1 VVDALVCAQVP
12 EDLSVAVN
20 MLIEKYITEVAESRK
35 ESFKG
40 QSDRNTLIAEVNT
53 LTEEKVRM
61 PDPHL
66 PLLCHAEHGLI
77 YVSTSSY

>member
-1 VVDALVCAQVP
+1 M
-12 EDLSVAVN
+12 AVN

-61 PDPHL
+61 PDLYL

-77 YVSTSSY
+77 CEYILVLRNRHCM

>member
-1 VVDALVCAQVP
+1 MCAQVP

-61 PDPHL
+61 AHPHL
-66 PLLCHAEHGLI
+66 PLWVMPAEPGLI
-77 YVSTSSY
+77 HSRTENRHCV